1 MRGSRLPHAQFS
13 LQYLKFS
20 LRYTMGNMS
29 GMFSFA
35 FWVIRA
41 LKCGVVIFPKF
52 ELAGI
57 PVRLFEYLDMP
68 ILIIA
73 CAPCSR
79 AHDAHA
85 QRDVTRFAS
94 CANHITMTSTVFAF
108 HSCHVGMRWHDVIG
122 VRVVGTLWFASH
134 GDDVGMTSLCSH
146 RVCITLMMSSGL
158 DHDVIATCINHDC
171 SHGV

>member
-29 GMFSFA
+29 GMFLFA

-41 LKCGVVIFPKF
+41 LKCETVIFPKF
-52 ELAGI
+52 QSAGV
-57 PVRLFEYLDMP
+57 PVRPFGYLDTP

-79 AHDAHA
+79 VCDEHA
-85 QRDVTRFAS
+85 QRDITRFAS
-94 CANHITMTSTVFAF
+94 SVNHVTMTSPAFAF
-108 HSCHVGMRWHDVIG
+108 HSCHVGMRWHDVIS
-122 VRVVGTLWFASH
+122 VRVVGTPCQHGSH
-134 GDDVGMTSLCSH
+134 HMGMT
-146 RVCITLMMSSGL
+146 
-158 DHDVIATCINHDC
+158 
-171 SHGV
+171 